1 VKLDKAE
8 IAGAPDLRDPDGYR
22 IQVMGPRA

>member
-1 VKLDKAE
+1 MDKAE

-22 IQVMGPRA
+22 VQVMGPRA